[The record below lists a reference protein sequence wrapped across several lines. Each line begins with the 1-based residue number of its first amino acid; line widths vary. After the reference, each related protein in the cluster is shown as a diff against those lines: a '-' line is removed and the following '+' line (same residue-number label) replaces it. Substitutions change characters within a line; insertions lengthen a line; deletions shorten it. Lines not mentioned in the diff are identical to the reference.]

1 MAKVTRSEF
10 FTTWELQKAQM
21 LIMFTLPI
29 RSCSTSWVLRPVT
42 LNALR
47 THFFALIPFLLS
59 VLKSF
64 FPGQACF
71 FIPFLSFLSTF
82 FPNERSLTLAFAR
95 VFLLHRSSGCW
106 LLLCHSCVPFALFHL
121 PPFLLFYVLVVLSWP
136 ALLFF
141 FVLFPSLSLL
151 FLLFFSSFSSP
162 FFKYFFSF
170 FQVFLLFFSS
180 FFLKGN
186 NFGPLVALGQLRNHH
201 LTETNFRSR
210 CPVALGE
217 QCPDLQ
223 VLLFPMSDFCSW
235 QLVVERRFPFQGGPG
250 LV

>member
-29 RSCSTSWVLRPVT
+29 RSRSTSWVLRPVT

-47 THFFALIPFLLS
+47 AHFFALIPFLFS

-71 FIPFLSFLSTF
+71 FHPFFTLSFH
-82 FPNERSLTLAFAR
+82 LAFAR

-106 LLLCHSCVPFALFHL
+106 LLLCHSCVPFVLFHL

-141 FVLFPSLSLL
+141 FVLFPSLPLI
-151 FLLFFSSFSSP
+151 
-162 FFKYFFSF
+162 
-170 FQVFLLFFSS
+170 FLLFFSS
-180 FFLKGN
+180 FFRKGN

-217 QCPDLQ
+217 QCPDL
-223 VLLFPMSDFCSW
+223 
-235 QLVVERRFPFQGGPG
+235 
-250 LV
+250 